1 MATSSQTPSIAF
13 TVPDPGRTSEDA
25 PVFEALMALAAE
37 FAELPR
43 PYIVVHGSG
52 PSFVLQL
59 MHPSHFEAWRDAL
72 GLPTSAV
79 KLHGTTSVW
88 LATSSRF
95 RGVAFE
101 LTGHGVPLTAE
112 QANAPQVVEESS
124 AVAA

>member
-1 MATSSQTPSIAF
+1 MTTSSQTLLPAF
-13 TVPDPGRTSEDA
+13 TVPNPGLTSEQA
-25 PVFEALMALAAE
+25 PVFEALMAIAAE

-43 PYIVVHGSG
+43 PYIVVLSTG
-52 PSFVLQL
+52 PSFILQL
-59 MHPSHFEAWRDAL
+59 MHPSHFEAWREAL
-72 GLPTSAV
+72 GLPTASV
-79 KLHGTTSVW
+79 ELHGSASVW

-112 QANAPQVVEESS
+112 QATPQVADESS